1 MTSKIVITLMTGL
14 RPDPVVRATTLV
26 YHNMAFGM
34 ARCNGSDESALRIV
48 VLVAEHSALAG

>member
-26 YHNMAFGM
+26 YHNMAFAM
-34 ARCNGSDESALRIV
+34 A
-48 VLVAEHSALAG
+48 